1 MLRKPQWLP
10 IYLSHKLNL
19 AYFSEPP
26 APSLPDLVFQVH
38 PDVSVQMGPS
48 QTQIGGPSLLPEAF
62 PDYPDKLD
70 FSFLELSPSLR
81 VILEQVFLEA
91 GRSGFRSSSEIL
103 GKYFPLDL

>member
-81 VILEQVFLEA
+81 VILE
-91 GRSGFRSSSEIL
+91 
-103 GKYFPLDL
+103 